1 MTDHWH
7 FRWPSAAQ
15 PLFIGAPP
23 IAASPLTVG
32 HWLTQLAACR
42 NIVSAM
48 AGQRVLLY
56 LDDTAEFSLWLFALL
71 QAGKTVV
78 LAPNGLPETLAQT
91 ALHADEQLLADRV
104 LPTFNPDASI
114 VLNTDE
120 INAHTSLPLSA
131 QLVFFTSGSSGQ
143 PKLVTKALWQL
154 QTEIQLLQQT
164 FADLAANMQMLV
176 ASTVPHQHIYG
187 LLFRVLWPLSA
198 GWTLLLPTVH
208 FAEQWLTL
216 SQQPLDQQPQPVML
230 ISSPAHLS
238 RYDDVSSVQQSPAQF
253 AAVFSSGGPLAT
265 ADAIR
270 FYQQSGLAITEIYGS
285 TETGGI
291 GYRRQQST
299 DASGVWQ
306 AFAGMQL
313 AQDEQGCLLL
323 RSPYLAEQEKAEQEW
338 FATTDLVTL
347 HAADQFS
354 LQGRVDRIV
363 KLAEKRLSLTEL
375 ENLCRSLSF
384 VRQAAALILPGS
396 VGHGREQLALVVELT
411 EAGQQL
417 LAISGKHALNQQIKQ
432 ALASRFETVLLPR
445 RFRYVQS
452 MPVNAQGKLPRQQLE
467 LLFLS

>member
-1 MTDHWH
+1 MTEHWH

-15 PLFIGAPP
+15 PLFVNAAP
-23 IAASPLTVG
+23 AAFTSKVG
-32 HWLTQLAACR
+32 CWLRQLAACR
-42 NIVSAM
+42 DAVSTM
-48 AGQRVLLY
+48 PGQRVLLY
-56 LDDTAEFSLWLFALL
+56 QDDTVAFSLWLFALL
-71 QAGKTVV
+71 QVGKTVV
-78 LAPNGLPETLAQT
+78 LAPNGLPETLAQV
-91 ALHADEQLLADRV
+91 ALHADQQLLETS
-104 LPTFNPDASI
+104 LPALPALHDDGCRLLDPDEPK
-114 VLNTDE
+114 T
-120 INAHTSLPLSA
+120 HTSLPLSA

-143 PKLVTKALWQL
+143 PKLVSKALWQL
-154 QTEIQLLQQT
+154 QTEIQLLQHT
-164 FADLAANMQMLV
+164 FSDLAASQQMLV

-198 GWTLLLPTVH
+198 GWTLLRSTVH
-208 FAEQWLTL
+208 FAEQWLAL
-216 SQQPLDQQPQPVML
+216 AQQTQNLQPVML

-238 RYDDVSSVQQSPAQF
+238 RYDDVSLVQQHRAKF

-265 ADAIR
+265 ADAAR
-270 FYQQSGLAITEIYGS
+270 FYQQSGLAVTEIYGS

-291 GYRRQQST
+291 GYRQQQGA
-299 DASGVWQ
+299 DATAVWQ

-323 RSPYLAEQEKAEQEW
+323 QSPYLEAEW

-347 HAADQFS
+347 HTADQFS
-354 LQGRVDRIV
+354 LTGRVDRIV
-363 KLAEKRLSLTEL
+363 KLAEKRLSLTEV
-375 ENLCRSLSF
+375 ENLCGSLNF

-396 VGHGREQLALVVELT
+396 AGHPREQLALVVELT
-411 EAGQQL
+411 NDGTQL
-417 LAISGKHALNQQIKQ
+417 LASVGKHEINQQIRQ